1 MGQGYSLTTLSA
13 GSAGIDVPELSDL
26 VYEKS
31 MGGGRFMKSIR
42 ARQQNGLVFVKV
54 IMKPYPTMQLEPYVK
69 AIIQERKL
77 LSDVPNALSYERILE
92 TSTSGYLVRQY
103 IHSSLYDRM
112 STRPF
117 LEDIEKKWIA
127 FQLLCALRDCHS
139 LDVFHGDI
147 KTENILVTSWNWL
160 YLSDF
165 SSSFKPTFLP
175 EDNPADFSFYFDI
188 SGRRT
193 CYLAPERF
201 LVAGEEPGSRHVN
214 WAMDIFSAG
223 CVIAELF
230 LESPIFTLS
239 QMYKYQKGEYS
250 PEHSQLVKIED
261 PEIRELILHMIQ
273 LEPESR
279 YSAEEYLNFWKNK
292 AFPEYFYSFL
302 HQYMSLMTD
311 PSSGRTKVD
320 AESSNR
326 GEPDDRIERVCLD
339 FDKISYFLGIP
350 PRSPPINTSGSNAVS
365 RLTGS
370 TLPVKLDL
378 PDGDGDGN
386 QTILPSPQLQSDEGV
401 LIFLSLVV
409 SNLRTTSKASAR
421 IKACDILLA
430 FAERLSD
437 EAKLDRVL
445 PYIMILLTDRTDAV
459 KVAAIRTL
467 TQLLEMVHVV
477 SPVNAYLFSEYIF
490 PRLQP
495 FIVSSKSSPSPMVR
509 AAYASC
515 IASLA
520 QSSLRFLDMIQALR
534 SDTRLTSL
542 IPVGFEPRWTEDATY
557 RNLYDVARIDLLE
570 YFEVHTKALL
580 TDIDASVRRAFL
592 GSVSSLCVFFGNLKA
607 NEVVLSHLNTY
618 LNDRDWILKCAFFE
632 AVVGVA
638 AYVGSNSLE
647 QYILPL
653 MIQSMTEPEEF
664 VVERVIRSLGAMADL
679 GLFQRSTTWDLL
691 HITVGFLVHPNI
703 WIREAAVNLVVK
715 STRFLSVADIFSI
728 LGPLIRPFLKVKIV
742 GFSEAELLEALK
754 RPMSR
759 NTYEMAFLWASKTDK
774 GIFWKSASRD
784 AFSLSDPG
792 SHSSRVGRNFSPSMS
807 SQSKNEEDEQ
817 WLSRLRN
824 LGMTSE
830 DEFKLLA
837 LRDYIWRVSLR
848 QSREVEAESSL
859 PLGDIISLSRHGVTP
874 QTVFFDKNLNDKPRN
889 TSLERDTSRT
899 RTPFDDQRPRT
910 IADALLDASTTI
922 ERASSAHRK
931 HIRHGS
937 QLRREIDVPQPRNTA
952 VESSSSSPAASS
964 PATGPGSRPMSPPS
978 SDVERHP
985 IPPSRRLSSGQES
998 SSTTPTNADTLS
1010 LRGLPVHRKSSAIN
1024 LLNRNETAKAYAETS
1039 TSSANAFGK
1048 VDAPFQR
1055 AGTPQPSALSHAH
1068 ERKPVQTMAASRRYR
1083 ANHSY
1088 SGDDPVVLRLLDNV
1102 FAENYPTDLFDL
1114 GPYVKELDSRLPIP
1128 KPNTQNIHKLWKPEG
1143 NLVVTFGEHSGPVNR
1158 IALPPD
1164 HSFFVTASDDST
1176 VKIWDTMRL
1185 ERNLTPRSRQTHRHA
1200 PGARVK
1206 ALTFVE
1212 NTYTFVSG
1220 ATDGS
1225 IHAVK
1230 IDYQKVNDNARY
1242 GKLQLVREYQLPATE
1257 NGSQEYAV
1265 WMEHFRDEGQSTL
1278 LIATNTC
1285 RILAL
1290 DMKTML
1296 PVFTLENPVHHGT
1309 PTTFCCDRRHTWL
1322 LVGTTHGILDLWD
1335 LRFRVRLKAWGLPG
1349 WGSIHRVQLHPI
1361 KSRGRWVCVSSSG
1374 SHGNEITVW
1383 DIEKFRC
1390 REVYQA
1396 APLNSNDSATTNGG
1410 AATTTHPRGSR
1421 APANARIH
1429 RPSARDFEAWPVD
1442 EDRPEGMLSRF
1453 ATASPAAVGM
1463 EAGPPAG
1470 GNNGSPA
1477 PPNNPSGDRLG
1488 TLAFTVGLNVPADE
1502 KAASSTSKLGF
1513 IVSAGSDRRIRFW
1526 DLANPAGSMIVS
1538 GLDTVSNGHA
1548 AGKPQYESTQ
1558 PGPNLSVITEHMPR
1572 SSANSDGAAAAGSK
1586 KGASLRPPRSTVI
1599 SLQQQMLL
1607 KSHLDIIQ
1615 DVAVLR
1621 QPYGMIV
1628 SVDRAGM
1635 VYVFK

>member
-1 MGQGYSLTTLSA
+1 M
-13 GSAGIDVPELSDL
+13 
-26 VYEKS
+26 
-31 MGGGRFMKSIR
+31 
-42 ARQQNGLVFVKV
+42 
-54 IMKPYPTMQLEPYVK
+54 
-69 AIIQERKL
+69 
-77 LSDVPNALSYERILE
+77 
-92 TSTSGYLVRQY
+92 
-103 IHSSLYDRM
+103 
-112 STRPF
+112 
-117 LEDIEKKWIA
+117 
-127 FQLLCALRDCHS
+127 RDCHS

-147 KTENILVTSWNWL
+147 KTENVLVTSWNWL

-201 LVAGEEPGSRHVN
+201 LVAGEDPGNRHVN

-239 QMYKYQKGEYS
+239 QMYKYRKGEYS
-250 PEHSQLVKIED
+250 PEHSQLAKIED

-279 YSAEEYLNFWKNK
+279 YSADEYLNFWKTK

-320 AESSNR
+320 AESTNR
-326 GEPDDRIERVCLD
+326 GEPDDRIERVFLD
-339 FDKISYFLGIP
+339 YDKISYFLGTTSQGS
-350 PRSPPINTSGSNAVS
+350 RSQSSPADS
-365 RLTGS
+365 RLTGDI
-370 TLPVKLDL
+370 LPVKLDL
-378 PDGDGDGN
+378 PNGG
-386 QTILPSPQLQSDEGV
+386 QSTSKSQSQSEEGV
-401 LIFLSLVV
+401 LIFLTLVV
-409 SNLRTTSKASAR
+409 SNLRTTSKASPR

-430 FAERLSD
+430 FAEKLSD

-445 PYIMILLTDRTDAV
+445 PYIMILLTDRVDAV

-490 PRLQP
+490 PKLQP
-495 FIVSSKSSPSPMVR
+495 FVSSVKSNPSAMVR

-534 SDTRLTSL
+534 SDTRLTAL
-542 IPVGFEPRWTEDATY
+542 IPVDFEPRWTEDATY
-557 RNLYDVARIDLLE
+557 HNLYDVARIDLLE

-580 TDIDASVRRAFL
+580 TDTDASVRRAFL
-592 GSVSSLCVFFGNLKA
+592 GSVSSLCVFFGTLKS
-607 NEVVLSHLNTY
+607 NEVILSHLNTY

-632 AVVGVA
+632 TVVGVA
-638 AYVGSNSLE
+638 AYVGSTSLE

-664 VVERVIRSLGAMADL
+664 VVEKVIRSLAAMADL
-679 GLFQRSTTWDLL
+679 GLFQRSTTWDVL
-691 HITVGFLVHPNI
+691 HITVSFLVHPNI
-703 WIREAAVNLVVK
+703 WIREATVNLVVK
-715 STRFLSVADIFSI
+715 STKFLSVADIHSI
-728 LGPLIRPFLKVKIV
+728 LTHLIRPFLNVRVV
-742 GFSEAELLEALK
+742 GFTEVEILDALK
-754 RPMSR
+754 RPMAR
-759 NTYEMAFLWASKTDK
+759 NIYEMAFVWASKVDK

-784 AFSLSDPG
+784 GTFSLSESGNPG
-792 SHSSRVGRNFSPSMS
+792 LRAGRSSAYSLT
-807 SQSKNEEDEQ
+807 SQSKNEEDDQ

-824 LGMTSE
+824 LGMASE

-837 LRDYIWRVSLR
+837 LRDYIWRVSMR
-848 QSREVEAESSL
+848 QSRDVEPDLSPPFA
-859 PLGDIISLSRHGVTP
+859 DIISLSQHGVTP
-874 QTVFFDKNLNDKPRN
+874 QTVLFDKTASERSRN
-889 TSLERDTSRT
+889 ASLERDGSPR
-899 RTPFDDQRPRT
+899 PDASRPRT

-922 ERASSAHRK
+922 ERGSNSHQK
-931 HIRHGS
+931 HLRSKS
-937 QLRREIDVPQPRNTA
+937 QLRREIEYPRPSRLGDIGA
-952 VESSSSSPAASS
+952 ESSSSSPISSS
-964 PATGPGSRPMSPPS
+964 PAAGPGSRPLSPPG
-978 SDVERHP
+978 SDLH
-985 IPPSRRLSSGQES
+985 PPSRRLSSGQES
-998 SSTTPTNADTLS
+998 SSTTPTNVDNLS
-1010 LRGLPVHRKSSAIN
+1010 VKGVSDRIQKKSSAIN
-1024 LLNRNETAKAYAETS
+1024 LLGRNETAKAYAETS
-1039 TSSANAFGK
+1039 TSSANVFGK
-1048 VDAPFQR
+1048 VDAPVQR
-1055 AGTPQPSALSHAH
+1055 GGTPQPSDLSHAY
-1068 ERKPVQTMAASRRYR
+1068 ERRPVQAASGRYR

-1088 SGDDPVVLRLLDNV
+1088 AGDDPVILRLLDNV

-1114 GPYVKELDSRLPIP
+1114 GPYVKELDTRLPIR
-1128 KPNTQNIHKLWKPEG
+1128 KANAQDSSKIWKPEG
-1143 NLVVTFGEHSGPVNR
+1143 NLVATFGEHSGPVNR
-1158 IALPPD
+1158 IAVPPD
-1164 HSFFVTASDDST
+1164 HSFFITASDDST
-1176 VKIWDTMRL
+1176 VKVWDTTRL

-1200 PGARVK
+1200 AGARVK

-1225 IHAVK
+1225 IHAVRV
-1230 IDYQKVNDNARY
+1230 DYQRVNETARY
-1242 GKLQLVREYQLPATE
+1242 GKLQLVREYQLPVAE
-1257 NGSQEYAV
+1257 NGSPEYAI

-1278 LIATNTC
+1278 LVATNTC

-1296 PVFTLENPVHHGT
+1296 PVYTLENPVHHGT

-1349 WGSIHRVQLHPI
+1349 WGCIRRIQLHPT
-1361 KSRGRWVCVSSSG
+1361 KPRGRWVCVSSSG

-1383 DIEKFRC
+1383 EIEKFRC

-1396 APLNSNDSATTNGG
+1396 APLNTNNDSPGG
-1410 AATTTHPRGSR
+1410 AQRGSR
-1421 APANARIH
+1421 GGNT
-1429 RPSARDFEAWPVD
+1429 RPHSLNPKDFEAWPVD
-1442 EDRPEGMLSRF
+1442 DDRPEGMLSRF
-1453 ATASPAAVGM
+1453 ATTSPAAGM
-1463 EAGPPAG
+1463 DGAPS
-1470 GNNGSPA
+1470 NGSPA
-1477 PPNNPSGDRLG
+1477 SNTSIGDRMG
-1488 TLAFTVGLNVPADE
+1488 TWAFVVGLNTPDDD
-1502 KAASSTSKLGF
+1502 KAASSTSRSGF
-1513 IVSAGSDRRIRFW
+1513 IVSAGSDRKVRFW
-1526 DLANPAGSMIVS
+1526 DLARPELSMIVS
-1538 GLDTVSNGHA
+1538 GLDAVPNAQSTD
-1548 AGKPQYESTQ
+1548 KPRYELSQ
-1558 PGPNLSVITEHMPR
+1558 PGPNLTVTTEHLPGSPNST
-1572 SSANSDGAAAAGSK
+1572 SSGNSRKSTG
-1586 KGASLRPPRSTVI
+1586 LRPPRSTVI

-1635 VYVFK
+1635 VCVFR

>member
-1 MGQGYSLTTLSA
+1 MGQGYSLTSLSA

-26 VYEKS
+26 AYEKS

-54 IMKPYPTMQLEPYVK
+54 IMKPYPTMELESYVK
-69 AIIQERKL
+69 EIIRERKL
-77 LSDVPNALSYERILE
+77 LSEVPNALSYERILE
-92 TSTSGYLVRQY
+92 TSTGGYLVRQY

-147 KTENILVTSWNWL
+147 KTENILVTSWNSL

-165 SSSFKPTFLP
+165 SASFKPTFLP

-201 LVAGEEPGSRHVN
+201 LVAGEEPGNRHVN

-239 QMYKYQKGEYS
+239 QMYKYRKGEYS
-250 PEHSQLVKIED
+250 PEHSQLAKIED

-279 YSAEEYLNFWKNK
+279 YSADEYLNFWKEK

-320 AESSNR
+320 AESANR
-326 GEPDDRIERVCLD
+326 GETDDRIERVCLD
-339 FDKISYFLGIP
+339 FDKISYFLGTP
-350 PRSPPINTSGSNAVS
+350 SRGVQVSSPGVS

-370 TLPVKLDL
+370 ILPVKLDL
-378 PDGDGDGN
+378 PNGGN
-386 QTILPSPQLQSDEGV
+386 QSSDPPSQDEGV
-401 LIFLSLVV
+401 LIFLTLVV
-409 SNLRTTSKASAR
+409 SNLRTTAKASAR

-467 TQLLEMVHVV
+467 TQLLEMVNVV

-495 FIVSSKSSPSPMVR
+495 FVISSKSNPSPMVR

-520 QSSLRFLDMIQALR
+520 QSSLRFLDTIQALR
-534 SDTRLTSL
+534 SDTRLTAL

-557 RNLYDVARIDLLE
+557 HNLYDVARVDLLE
-570 YFEVHTKALL
+570 YFEIHTKALL
-580 TDIDASVRRAFL
+580 TDTDASVRRAFL

-607 NEVVLSHLNTY
+607 NEVILSHLNTY

-638 AYVGSNSLE
+638 TYVGSTSLE

-664 VVERVIRSLGAMADL
+664 VVEKVIRSLAAMADL
-679 GLFQRSTTWDLL
+679 GLYQRSTTWNLL
-691 HITVGFLVHPNI
+691 HISVGFLVHPNI

-715 STRFLSVADIFSI
+715 STKFLSIADIYSI
-728 LGPLIRPFLKVKIV
+728 LTPLIRPFLKVKIV
-742 GFSEAELLEALK
+742 GFSEAELLDALK
-754 RPMSR
+754 RPISR
-759 NTYEMAFLWASKTDK
+759 TVYDMAFIWASKTDN
-774 GIFWKSASRD
+774 GVFWKTGSRD
-784 AFSLSDPG
+784 AFSLSEPG
-792 SHSSRVGRNFSPSMS
+792 GQSFRAGRNSLALSP
-807 SQSKNEEDEQ
+807 QVKNEEDEQ
-817 WLSRLRN
+817 WLARLRN
-824 LGMTSE
+824 IGMGSE

-848 QSREVEAESSL
+848 RSRETDTGSG
-859 PLGDIISLSRHGVTP
+859 PLLNDIISLSQHGVTL
-874 QTVFFDKNLNDKPRN
+874 QTVFFDKNLNEKPH
-889 TSLERDTSRT
+889 TASGDRT
-899 RTPFDDQRPRT
+899 QSPKPDESKPRT

-922 ERASSAHRK
+922 ERRGGAYHK
-931 HIRHGS
+931 HLRSRS
-937 QLRREIDVPQPRNTA
+937 QISKDIEIPRPSRIGDMA
-952 VESSSSSPAASS
+952 VDSSSSSPAASS
-964 PATGPGSRPMSPPS
+964 PAAGPGSRPLSPPA
-978 SDVERHP
+978 SDARP
-985 IPPSRRLSSGQES
+985 TSRRLSSGQES
-998 SSTTPTNADTLS
+998 SSTTPTNTDTLS
-1010 LRGLPVHRKSSAIN
+1010 LRGVSSRVQRKPSAIN

-1048 VDAPFQR
+1048 VDTPAQR
-1055 AGTPQPSALSHAH
+1055 TGTPQPSSALSHAY
-1068 ERKPVQTMAASRRYR
+1068 ERKPVETAARRYR

-1088 SGDDPVVLRLLDNV
+1088 TGDDPAVLQLLDNV

-1114 GPYVKELDSRLPIP
+1114 GPYVKELDPRQPIRQA
-1128 KPNTQNIHKLWKPEG
+1128 NTQDPGKIWKPEG
-1143 NLVVTFGEHSGPVNR
+1143 NLVATFGEHSGPVNR
-1158 IALPPD
+1158 IAVPPD

-1176 VKIWDTMRL
+1176 VKIWDTTRL
-1185 ERNLTPRSRQTHRHA
+1185 ERNLTPRSRQTHRHGA
-1200 PGARVK
+1200 GARVK

-1225 IHAVK
+1225 IHAVRV
-1230 IDYQKVNDNARY
+1230 DYQKVNETARY
-1242 GKLQLVREYQLPATE
+1242 GKLQLVRDYQLPIAD
-1257 NGSQEYAV
+1257 NGSPEYAV

-1335 LRFRVRLKAWGLPG
+1335 LRFHVRLKAWGLPG
-1349 WGSIHRVQLHPI
+1349 WGSIHRIQIHPT
-1361 KSRGRWVCVSSSG
+1361 KPRGRWVCVSSSG

-1396 APLNSNDSATTNGG
+1396 TPMNPKENHPSGAP
-1410 AATTTHPRGSR
+1410 R
-1421 APANARIH
+1421 AVRAANAR
-1429 RPSARDFEAWPVD
+1429 PQGLALRDFEAWSVD

-1453 ATASPAAVGM
+1453 ATASPAAAGM
-1463 EAGPPAG
+1463 PPATG
-1470 GNNGSPA
+1470 DNGTASP
-1477 PPNNPSGDRLG
+1477 PHSPSGDRLG
-1488 TLAFTVGLNVPADE
+1488 TWAFTVGLNTPDDD
-1502 KAASSTSKLGF
+1502 KSASSRCGF
-1513 IVSAGSDRRIRFW
+1513 IVSAGCDRKIRFW
-1526 DLANPAGSMIVS
+1526 DLARPELSMIVS
-1538 GLDTVSNGHA
+1538 GLDVVSDGNVS
-1548 AGKPQYESTQ
+1548 GKPRYELSQ
-1558 PGPNLSVITEHMPR
+1558 PGPNLLVTTEHLPVA
-1572 SSANSDGAAAAGSK
+1572 SGGGNAGSSGSR
-1586 KGASLRPPRSTVI
+1586 KGASPRPPRSTVI

-1607 KSHLDIIQ
+1607 RSHLDIIQ
-1615 DVAVLR
+1615 DVVVLR

-1635 VYVFK
+1635 VYVFR